1 MWPKNSWTESISSPL
16 QVCEKCGFSTVSKHK
31 LRDHIRAKHEVEKH
45 RKCPYCDYRSEQKQ
59 KIHFHIDIKHPESGQ
74 KNFFC
79 DKCQMGFIYQQT
91 CTHHMKFKCKH
102 SGKEP
107 FIYYKKSSPSGL
119 NLRIRDVCSPN
130 LQVWSI
136 LDGSDPKKSKNKM
149 AIFIL
154 FKNVTTFYTNI
165 FWYVQPLRSFFCR
178 KTLTHSDGQTAPL
191 K

>member
-1 MWPKNSWTESISSPL
+1 MPDIPNLLFNNLLKDLKTMIIKIIITEIQWKFGFWNTFVSKNVPQKSWTVSKPISSIL

-107 FIYYKKSSPSGL
+107 FIYY
-119 NLRIRDVCSPN
+119 
-130 LQVWSI
+130 
-136 LDGSDPKKSKNKM
+136 
-149 AIFIL
+149 AI
-154 FKNVTTFYTNI
+154 
-165 FWYVQPLRSFFCR
+165 
-178 KTLTHSDGQTAPL
+178 
-191 K
+191 

>member
-1 MWPKNSWTESISSPL
+1 MNCISPISFLL

-45 RKCPYCDYRSEQKQ
+45 RKCPFCDYRSEQKQ

-91 CTHHMKFKCKH
+91 CTHHMKFKCKL

-107 FIYYKKSSPSGL
+107 FIYYVRVFFQTIYIPTHGKENKNFDL
-119 NLRIRDVCSPN
+119 KTPN
-130 LQVWSI
+130 I
-136 LDGSDPKKSKNKM
+136 TKE
-149 AIFIL
+149 F
-154 FKNVTTFYTNI
+154 
-165 FWYVQPLRSFFCR
+165 
-178 KTLTHSDGQTAPL
+178 
-191 K
+191 